1 MNLLLG
7 STFDNRM
14 LDFFEFEVTNY
25 LPISYFSGI
34 TIDSIMKPVVIFQGD
49 VFDTDFELVRVKKFF
64 MDFCILYDIDCVNV
78 SDLKRICVISA
89 GDDKVIK
96 MRSYQIDKI
105 DPYIV
110 IDIFKIYL
118 GKKRT

>member
-34 TIDSIMKPVVIFQGD
+34 TVDSIMKPVVIFQGD

-110 IDIFKIYL
+110 INIFNIYL